1 LSSDKNFRTDG
12 FGQVLFPEFEKE
24 SLVAEGL
31 DYKLAPSPLE
41 EDDPDND
48 LCNLEVHDCNTPHS
62 QRRSYKKAPKTSSE
76 RSRTL
81 ESTTDVV
88 KLYLR
93 DMGNIHLLSKKEEI
107 AIAQEYERG
116 QRAIRNALYR
126 TLLIYG
132 KITEIASEID
142 ENPDSIRGL
151 FDSEEEG
158 NGAGE
163 LAKRKRQILSKIKKI
178 RAIGERLRD
187 IPNTKKNFFPR
198 GRLIIQMKR
207 LIENLY
213 IRPLRMDRIID
224 EIYNDLKVWNGQMEE
239 ITTLQLKL
247 ENAQNSEETQKLKNK
262 TEEIKRHLQRSRK
275 KTGISQKTLKK
286 TLEDTEKGI
295 QKRDSA
301 KQKMVSANLRLVVS
315 IAKKYQNRGLP
326 FLDLIQEGN
335 MGLMRA
341 VEKYDYRRGHKFST
355 YATWWI
361 RQAVTRA
368 IADQSR
374 TIRIPVHMTETIQKL
389 SKLTQAMVHEKGRE
403 PTLKE
408 LSRKMRISPKKIKEI
423 INIAQDPVSIDLPSG
438 HKGESPLGHFI
449 QDEGI
454 PSPPDTVIHSSL
466 KDQIKAALDDLSE
479 RETRILQMRF
489 GLENGE
495 DFTLE
500 EVGEE
505 FNVTRERIRQIES
518 KALKKMQNNRSG
530 QKLKS
535 YTSSF

>member
-1 LSSDKNFRTDG
+1 LPSEKNHRTDD
-12 FGQVLFPEFEKE
+12 FNPFLFPGFEQE
-24 SLVAEGL
+24 SLRAEER
-31 DYKLAPSPLE
+31 DHKWETVSFAAE
-41 EDDPDND
+41 EPDRELGHSGMFNSDPVQNQSVS
-48 LCNLEVHDCNTPHS
+48 L
-62 QRRSYKKAPKTSSE
+62 KKEKKTSSGTTH
-76 RSRTL
+76 TL
-81 ESTTDVV
+81 EPTTDAV

-93 DMGNIHLLSKKEEI
+93 EMGNIHLLSKKEEI

-116 QRAIRNALYR
+116 QRAIQNALYS

-132 KITEIASEID
+132 KISELASEID
-142 ENPDSIRGL
+142 ENPDIIRGL
-151 FDSEEEG
+151 FDSDEDG
-158 NGAGE
+158 NGTEE
-163 LAKRKRQILSKIKKI
+163 LEKRKRQILSKIKNI
-178 RAIGERLRD
+178 HRIGEQLKS
-187 IPNTKKNFFPR
+187 IPNTKKHFFSR
-198 GRLIIQMKR
+198 ARLIIQMKR
-207 LIENLY
+207 LIVKLN

-224 EIYNDLKVWNGQMEE
+224 EIYNDLKAMNKQVEQIESLH
-239 ITTLQLKL
+239 LQL
-247 ENAQNSEETQKLKNK
+247 ENTQKSAAKERLKNQIG
-262 TEEIKRHLQRSRK
+262 EIRRNLERSRK
-275 KTGISQKTLKK
+275 KTGLSQRILKK
-286 TLEDTEKGI
+286 TLRDTEKGM
-295 QKRDSA
+295 RTRERA

-389 SKLTQAMVHEKGRE
+389 SKITQAIVHEKGRE

-408 LSRKMRISPKKIKEI
+408 LSKKMRISPKKIKEI
-423 INIAQDPVSIDLPSG
+423 INIAQEPVSIDLPSG

-466 KDQIKAALDDLSE
+466 KEQIKAALDDLSE

-489 GLENGE
+489 GLENGK

-530 QKLKS
+530 QRLRS
-535 YTSSF
+535 YTSNF